1 MPGSE
6 TRKDSPLGGHRPI
19 QRDTTRYSWTAT
31 VVAISRATRT
41 QTSSWMKFKSAAS
54 STYSLLYFCSSFRR
68 IYGDTRH
75 QTTTT
80 YNVLLS
86 NLENSLTPSVQAK
99 WTFFNIY
106 RNRGETLSS
115 GMLPPQK
122 YEYLD
127 FSEFLFSFSLNSI
140 LRINDK
146 IQYDIINSKLEILA
160 NSIYKIAFGYEFSEN
175 CCCWVRKFREEIRGE
190 DRLVLRRNGTMVGE
204 EGWREWWKSGQTG
217 VSGRYTLVAA
227 RACSRSNVALSS
239 LFLSSLLDPLSTRS
253 SKAKHG
259 MPRVG
264 EGLAHG

>member
-1 MPGSE
+1 MAKEQCTQSFYHSSKFRNSIVRCILRVIYQFDIAIRYAFAIQLHALVAIIIVKCLDQKRERIRRWVGID
-6 TRKDSPLGGHRPI
+6 RSP

-54 STYSLLYFCSSFRR
+54 STYSLLYFCSSFQF
-68 IYGDTRH
+68 DASMETRVTKLPTT
-75 QTTTT
+75 TTTT

-175 CCCWVRKFREEIRGE
+175 CCC
-190 DRLVLRRNGTMVGE
+190 
-204 EGWREWWKSGQTG
+204 
-217 VSGRYTLVAA
+217 
-227 RACSRSNVALSS
+227 
-239 LFLSSLLDPLSTRS
+239 
-253 SKAKHG
+253 
-259 MPRVG
+259 
-264 EGLAHG
+264 